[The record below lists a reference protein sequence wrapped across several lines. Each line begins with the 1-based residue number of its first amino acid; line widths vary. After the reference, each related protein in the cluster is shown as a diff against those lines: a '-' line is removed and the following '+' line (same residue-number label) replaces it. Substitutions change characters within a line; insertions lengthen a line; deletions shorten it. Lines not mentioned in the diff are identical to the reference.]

1 MIYQENQCIG
11 YESYYY
17 GLKYLYTAKA
27 VSDSVEIYKIS
38 ITQLAKIFNN
48 KNEKCY
54 IDLSKKA
61 EETLFFFMK
70 RFIKINNF
78 LLNFLEKRREAE
90 EIEKNASSNQF
101 LNRVNPRNIFD
112 KNNYRKGILIKKSE
126 ISRILPDVVKRFQN
140 GKSTENSYLLNNE
153 SSFVYKKLP
162 TLHINESSNKSDNEK
177 NFLNDKGQLPKV
189 EKDKSN
195 NLKKLLFY
203 KKLNPIKHKVF
214 LTSSRAKQNYFNK
227 SRENSINS
235 SYNSNSKYFKD
246 SVTSNLSC
254 IPLKKSNYIESR
266 ILEDESSDKKNEINL
281 STILNKSLLNNQS
294 ALLPFNA
301 INNKRK
307 LLSNRLQNFINIKK
321 NLMLKKNKIYKDQ
334 KDRLKIMVNIC
345 SIEE

>member
-1 MIYQENQCIG
+1 M
-11 YESYYY
+11 
-17 GLKYLYTAKA
+17 
-27 VSDSVEIYKIS
+27 
-38 ITQLAKIFNN
+38 
-48 KNEKCY
+48 
-54 IDLSKKA
+54 
-61 EETLFFFMK
+61 
-70 RFIKINNF
+70 
-78 LLNFLEKRREAE
+78 
-90 EIEKNASSNQF
+90 
-101 LNRVNPRNIFD
+101 
-112 KNNYRKGILIKKSE
+112 
-126 ISRILPDVVKRFQN
+126 KRFQN

-203 KKLNPIKHKVF
+203 KKLNPKKHKVF

-235 SYNSNSKYFKD
+235 SFNNNSKYFKD

-254 IPLKKSNYIESR
+254 IPLKKSNYFDSK

-281 STILNKSLLNNQS
+281 SSILNKSQLNNQS
-294 ALLPFNA
+294 AIFPLKP
-301 INNKRK
+301 INDKK
-307 LLSNRLQNFINIKK
+307 KSLSDKLQNFINIKK
-321 NLMLKKNKIYKDQ
+321 NLMLKKNKMYKEQ
-334 KDRLKIMVNIC
+334 KDRLKLIVNIC